1 MADNEVMERTQEARR
16 RIRPLY
22 KITEKKGE
30 VYITMEMPGV
40 QKNDLS
46 VSIENRELRVIGNR
60 PDNAEQG
67 NYLVRERRDGDFSHA
82 FTIDDTID
90 QNSIDAT
97 LENGVLTIALQQKEE
112 VKPKRI
118 QIKTS

>member
-60 PDNAEQG
+60 PDNAEQ
-67 NYLVRERRDGDFSHA
+67 A
-82 FTIDDTID
+82 
-90 QNSIDAT
+90 
-97 LENGVLTIALQQKEE
+97 K
-112 VKPKRI
+112 
-118 QIKTS
+118 